1 MWEMEAHAVH
11 VNNEMNI
18 KITAYMV
25 YCHQEESNHITLKVS
40 ILSCRSGGICR
51 YDESSQVQDISG

>member
-25 YCHQEESNHITLKVS
+25 YYHQEESNHITLKIS
-40 ILSCRSGGICR
+40 ILSCRSQR
-51 YDESSQVQDISG
+51 DEQI